1 MKKEDFLKVEGFK
14 EKLAQK
20 IYEGIKTKVDEASIV
35 TLMSA
40 SNIFGRGFSEKKME
54 LILEGVPDIL
64 VSKETDNEKVEKL
77 KSVKGMAAK
86 SAEAF
91 VSHIAE
97 FVGFLKACGLEKKI
111 MIPETKSSLDSS
123 HPLFGKSIVI
133 TGFRNK
139 ELEET
144 LKKVGAKLGSSV
156 SKNTFVVVVKDND
169 SEETGKVL
177 DAKKNGITI
186 MTYDKFINLF
196 HFS

>member
-1 MKKEDFLKVEGFK
+1 
-14 EKLAQK
+14 
-20 IYEGIKTKVDEASIV
+20 VDEASIV